1 MDRYFFISAEN
12 MASRTVVIFGS
23 NGALGRAISKRFS
36 IASWNR
42 VLCDVVDSP
51 SSENYINL
59 SSQKTTNEQY
69 RLIESKLSE
78 LSIHPG
84 SVNAIVNVGGGF
96 RMDTVNVR

>member
-36 IASWNR
+36 DASWNR
-42 VLCDVVDSP
+42 VLCDVVDSL

-59 SSQKTTNEQY
+59 ASRNSTNEQY

-78 LSIHPG
+78 LSINPG
-84 SVNAIVNVGGGF
+84 SVNAVINVGGGF
-96 RMDTVNVR
+96 RMEKVNVR